1 MEEIHSKIPH
11 RQPFLFVDEIV
22 EISESGAKT
31 VLHVLPEMPFFK
43 GHYPGKPI
51 MPGVLLSEA
60 VFQTGAVFL
69 SSHLNGENILTNPS
83 NTPVL
88 SRIRD
93 ARFKRMVKPGDRLE
107 ISVFLLERTGK
118 FFNLRGEVRV
128 EGKVAMTVSFALALV
143 EGD

>member
-1 MEEIHSKIPH
+1 MG
-11 RQPFLFVDEIV
+11 
-22 EISESGAKT
+22 SEMCIRDS
-31 VLHVLPEMPFFK
+31 
-43 GHYPGKPI
+43 
-51 MPGVLLSEA
+51 
-60 VFQTGAVFL
+60 
-69 SSHLNGENILTNPS
+69 ILTNPS

-88 SRIRD
+88 SHIRD

-107 ISVFLLERTGK
+107 ISVFLLERIGK